1 MIIFFAQSEQ
11 MREDI
16 RDYQRQV
23 EAQRESMLAKRDEDF
38 EVQDK
43 ISGKNKLINMA
54 LEENRVSL
62 YHLQMDIMQ
71 KGFYFVY
78 RIWLKL
84 MLNWRK
90 KLRK

>member
-1 MIIFFAQSEQ
+1 MFIAQCSINSFQSEQ

-38 EVQDK
+38 EVRDK

-54 LEENRVSL
+54 LEENRVSC
-62 YHLQMDIMQ
+62 HPSANSQMH
-71 KGFYFVY
+71 FLF
-78 RIWLKL
+78 
-84 MLNWRK
+84 
-90 KLRK
+90 